1 MKRRRRCWTV
11 VAHFFP
17 FGCGARMME
26 LKRVRSFQPRG
37 EFLAVREAMGSK
49 AWRYLMVAYLGMQFG
64 LTRNPVWKKARGSSG
79 KRLARFSKSCRYCSG
94 VGLLR
99 GIGQLDS
106 DGVGLMKCGSWLVL
120 LKEVGVSRV
129 KVCLNNPSA
138 TCW

>member
-64 LTRNPVWKKARGSSG
+64 LTKNPVWKKARGSSG
-79 KRLARFSKSCRYCSG
+79 KRLARSSKSCRY
-94 VGLLR
+94 
-99 GIGQLDS
+99 
-106 DGVGLMKCGSWLVL
+106 
-120 LKEVGVSRV
+120 
-129 KVCLNNPSA
+129 
-138 TCW
+138 

>member
-1 MKRRRRCWTV
+1 
-11 VAHFFP
+11 
-17 FGCGARMME
+17 
-26 LKRVRSFQPRG
+26 
-37 EFLAVREAMGSK
+37 MGSK

-79 KRLARFSKSCRYCSG
+79 KRLARFSKPCGYCSG

-106 DGVGLMKCGSWLVL
+106 DGVGLMKCGNWLVL